1 MSILDAETILLA
13 KNKLE
18 ELGFVVTFS
27 KNAYKSQKYY
37 DCATIEE
44 RVEDIHDA
52 FKDKNV
58 KAILTAVGGYN
69 LNQLLPYIDYE
80 LIKNNPKLLCGLSD
94 ITALQNA
101 ILRKTNLI
109 TFSGVHFIN
118 FGMKYGFDMSL
129 DCFKELFLSD
139 KTKFILPVSSTF
151 SSDKWYSCQDNRTF
165 YDNEGLIPI
174 NKGSAKGTIV
184 GGNLCTLNL
193 LQGTDYMPKVKN
205 CILFLEDTSNLTSEF
220 MLDFDRN
227 FNSLLQSI
235 DINELKGIVIGRSE
249 LDSNMSFEKWE
260 MIINHNPL
268 LKDIPIIINA
278 DFGHTTPSF
287 IYPIG
292 GDREIES
299 SDKPKIKVYYKKNK
313 SKI

>member
-1 MSILDAETILLA
+1 MSILADETISLA

-18 ELGFVVTFS
+18 ELGFVVTFG
-27 KNAYKSQKYY
+27 KNVYKSQKYY
-37 DCATIEE
+37 DCGTIEE

-58 KAILTAVGGYN
+58 KAILTAVGGYS
-69 LNQLLPYIDYE
+69 LNQLLPYLDYN
-80 LIKNNPKLLCGLSD
+80 LIKNNPKILCGLSD

-101 ILRKTNLI
+101 ILKKTDLI

-139 KTKFILPVSSTF
+139 KTDFILPVSPIF
-151 SSDKWYSCQDNRTF
+151 SSDKWYSCQDDRTF
-165 YDNEGLIPI
+165 YDNDGLIPI
-174 NKGSAKGTIV
+174 NKGSAEGNII

-193 LQGTDYMPKVKN
+193 LQGTDYMPVVKN
-205 CILFLEDTSNLTSEF
+205 SILFLEDTSNLSSEF

-227 FNSLLQSI
+227 FNSLLQSVDI
-235 DINELKGIVIGRSE
+235 DEVKGIVIGRSE
-249 LDSNMSFEKWE
+249 LDSNMSYEKWE
-260 MIINHNPL
+260 MIMNHNPL
-268 LKDIPIIINA
+268 LKDKPIIINA

-292 GDREIES
+292 GECEIES
-299 SDKPKIKVYYKKNK
+299 SDRPKIKVYYKKNNR
-313 SKI
+313 